1 MAKSVGVIIARVV
14 VIVLILAAIAAIIYF
29 LVIRNNGDSRG
40 PTYEE
45 MNRILTSENQ
55 ATFEQNIGG
64 LESGNY
70 FNYANGI
77 SNVDFKNVYLS
88 YYMDK
93 QILNTY
99 KDLLLYVGNAD
110 TRVLQNISNNLTEYE
125 SALADVVHSQEL
137 FNITQ
142 SQGTGASEV
151 ATNFGYFVSDFI
163 ELQQIFHVIVN
174 DTFNYVT
181 QNYYKN
187 VNAFLSQKYAQTY
200 ILNIQSGLM
209 NAKLTGEERINDVLY
224 KDSLAMVRFYTDCAE
239 NSFTEQA
246 DPSSAMPDFI
256 ALVSNMSYDFSGF
269 YNAENKAE
277 YYAAADDNTK
287 SQLQVLAR
295 GLGLTGRL

>member
-1 MAKSVGVIIARVV
+1 MAKSAGVIIARVV
-14 VIVLILAAIAAIIYF
+14 VVVLLLAAIGAIIYF
-29 LVIRNNGDSRG
+29 LVIRNNDDRRG

-45 MNRILTSENQ
+45 MNRILNSENQ
-55 ATFEQNIGG
+55 ATFEQNIGE
-64 LESGNY
+64 LETGNY

-110 TRVLQNISNNLTEYE
+110 ARALQSISNNLAEYK
-125 SALADVVHSQEL
+125 SALVDVIHSQEL

-142 SQGTGASEV
+142 SQGIGASEV
-151 ATNFGYFVSDFI
+151 ATNFGYFVADFI

-181 QNYYKN
+181 QHYYEN
-187 VNAFLSQKYAQTY
+187 INAFLSQKYAQTY
-200 ILNIQSGLM
+200 ILNIQSGLI
-209 NAKLTGEERINDVLY
+209 NSKLTAGERVNEALY
-224 KDSLAMVRFYTDCAE
+224 QDSLAMVKFYTDCAE

-246 DPSSAMPDFI
+246 DSASSIPDFI

-269 YNAENKAE
+269 YNAESKLE
-277 YYAAADDNTK
+277 FYDSADDSTK

>member
-1 MAKSVGVIIARVV
+1 MAKSAGVIIARVV
-14 VIVLILAAIAAIIYF
+14 VVVLLLAAIGAIIYF
-29 LVIRNNGDSRG
+29 FVIRNNDDGRG

-45 MNRILTSENQ
+45 MNRILNSENQ
-55 ATFEQNIGG
+55 ATFEQNIGE
-64 LESGNY
+64 LETGNY

-99 KDLLLYVGNAD
+99 KDLLLYVVNAD
-110 TRVLQNISNNLTEYE
+110 ARALQSISDNLAEYE
-125 SALADVVHSQEL
+125 SALVDVVHSQEL

-142 SQGTGASEV
+142 SQGIGASEV

-181 QNYYKN
+181 QHYYEN
-187 VNAFLSQKYAQTY
+187 INAFLSQKYAQTY
-200 ILNIQSGLM
+200 ILNIQSGLI
-209 NAKLTGEERINDVLY
+209 NSKLTAGERVNEALY
-224 KDSLAMVRFYTDCAE
+224 QDSLAMVKFYTDCAE

-246 DPSSAMPDFI
+246 DSDSSIPDFI

-269 YNAENKAE
+269 YNAESKLE
-277 YYAAADDNTK
+277 FYDSADDSTK

>member
-1 MAKSVGVIIARVV
+1 MAKSAGVIVARVV
-14 VIVLILAAIAAIIYF
+14 VVVLILAAIAAIIYF
-29 LVIRNNGDSRG
+29 LVIRNNGEARG

-55 ATFEQNIGG
+55 KTFEKNIGE
-64 LESGNY
+64 LESGSY

-110 TRVLQNISNNLTEYE
+110 ARVLQNINDNLAEYE
-125 SALADVVHSQEL
+125 DALSAVVHSQEL
-137 FNITQ
+137 FNTTQ
-142 SQGTGASEV
+142 SQGTGANEV

-181 QNYYKN
+181 EHYYEN
-187 VNAFLSQKYAQTY
+187 VNGFLSQKYAQTY
-200 ILNIQSGLM
+200 ILNVQSGLM
-209 NAKLTGEERINDVLY
+209 NAKLTGEERVNDTLY
-224 KDSLAMVRFYTDCAE
+224 QDSLAMAKFYADCAE
-239 NSFTEQA
+239 SNFTEQSNS
-246 DPSSAMPDFI
+246 SSAIPDFI

-269 YNAENKAE
+269 YNAESKAE
-277 YYAAADDNTK
+277 YYAAASDDTK